1 MVFSPKT
8 RATKGTKDD
17 STPTTEPSPSQA
29 QPPSTATQAT
39 PPPQTATPP
48 PAPRPTLTISIPTS
62 TNRQVDD
69 SPLSPAPN
77 GSMGKKARRRQE
89 KLDKAAIAAG
99 SRREVS
105 IKVLKGIGPTEV
117 VDENRHESSRNS
129 SKTPPPE
136 TDRQSSSSPTK
147 PGPTER
153 RSPVKKS
160 KRRYEPLDLNDEP
173 TAAAERENFLKRIN
187 QNGEPSRT
195 VDDTGESAVDSPKSP
210 AHAADQQ
217 CGSQTTSHRA
227 GNQMSKKSKLH

>member
-1 MVFSPKT
+1 MVFHPKSCT
-8 RATKGTKDD
+8 NKRKKDD
-17 STPTTEPSPSQA
+17 STPATEPSPPQA
-29 QPPSTATQAT
+29 QFLPTTKPAT
-39 PPPQTATPP
+39 PMPRTATPP
-48 PAPRPTLTISIPTS
+48 AAPRPTLAISIPTS

-105 IKVLKGIGPTEV
+105 IKVLKGTGPTEV

-227 GNQMSKKSKLH
+227 GKQMSKKSKQY